1 MINMKKS
8 LLIFCFIS
16 NFMFCSESS
25 SSNGEEKSRYTFLA
39 KFADWW
45 RGHYST
51 LLAEIRSNQWDPDL
65 DTDAIHRAE
74 RAIEGGIKANDP
86 NGLNELLEFCVAKS
100 LPLNPLYIEQA
111 REFFKS
117 KLEQEKQ
124 LAAQD
129 ISDSCERL
137 RAAEK
142 RYLKCINCLGS
153 KESSQLETTESALQQ
168 LHRENLLK

>member
-1 MINMKKS
+1 MKKS

-45 RGHYST
+45 RGHYNT
-51 LLAEIRSNQWDPDL
+51 LLAEIRSNQWNPSPES
-65 DTDAIHRAE
+65 TDDIHRAE

-86 NGLNELLEFCVAKS
+86 NGLSELLEFCMAKS
-100 LPLNPLYIEQA
+100 LPLNHVYIKQA
-111 REFFKS
+111 HTFFKS
-117 KLEQEKQ
+117 KLQNEKQ

-129 ISDSCERL
+129 ISDLCGRL
-137 RAAEK
+137 KIAEE
-142 RYLKCINCLGS
+142 RYLRCVSCLGS
-153 KESSQLETTESALQQ
+153 QENPQLETTESALQQ
-168 LHRENLLK
+168 LRTENLLK